1 MLSGSGLPAWWGR
14 FPLGVSFDRAKETK
28 TRLGR
33 SPLRT
38 SPGYEA
44 GPASVLRSALAP
56 VGSHGWS
63 GKSMDSAP
71 FSVRRPLS
79 FQGLTLVCG
88 VPAAVRSPP
97 GQKASLREGG
107 GTASAGSEG
116 LSSSDF
122 SGKNQR
128 PSRGRSAGPDFSP
141 MRNRGKN
148 RLGRSPLRTSP
159 GYEAGPASVL
169 RSALAPVGSHGWSG
183 KSMDSAPFS
192 VRRPLSFQGLTLV
205 CGVPAA
211 VRSPPGQKASLV

>member
-1 MLSGSGLPAWWGR
+1 MVWQVYGPCPLLCETAPLLPG
-14 FPLGVSFDRAKETK
+14 PY
-28 TRLGR
+28 
-33 SPLRT
+33 
-38 SPGYEA
+38 PG
-44 GPASVLRSALAP
+44 
-56 VGSHGWS
+56 
-63 GKSMDSAP
+63 
-71 FSVRRPLS
+71 VRRSRRRQVSTRPKSLP
-79 FQGLTLVCG
+79 QGGRWHG
-88 VPAAVRSPP
+88 V
-97 GQKASLREGG
+97 
-107 GTASAGSEG
+107 
-116 LSSSDF
+116 F

-183 KSMDSAPFS
+183 KSMDRAPFS

-211 VRSPPGQKASLV
+211 VRSPPGQKASLREGGGTASRALTQWAERSGLSKTSDKSLFSVPTCKCTARLLPQSPPVTAPSRREPSPQPSSLCFN